1 MSRIQAALA
10 SGLNIIYS
18 REVEDSS
25 RMSSP
30 LTSLSSLD
38 DESIPPL
45 SISADSSLYTLDD
58 VRFAEVSLIS

>member
-1 MSRIQAALA
+1 MQTVLESSPNVLC
-10 SGLNIIYS
+10 S